1 LKTLFKTSSRDK
13 MKLRDWQA
21 ECIDLALKKYT
32 VGKKHF
38 LALAT
43 PGAGKTIMASYLANE
58 LINRD
63 LVDIVICFSPSA
75 VVSIDFR
82 NELESVVGEKF
93 DGLLCSKGQS
103 LTYQTLMH
111 LDTDFWMRFHKYR
124 VFVIFDEIHH
134 CSGSKVEN
142 ANAWGEKIIQHIKGN
157 AEFTLALTGTPWRSD
172 MAPIVLSDYLSPDN
186 KIQCDYIYGLSE
198 AIRDNVCRT
207 PQIIA
212 IDNDNISIT
221 EKKNSKSFNGFKSLL
236 SQSAFPYLQIIQHE
250 QLLLHVIQLAND
262 KLNKLRCV
270 NPSAGGLIVAAS
282 VAHAN
287 QILELLAKHFNEVAT
302 IITYQ
307 EDEPTKLIH
316 QYKESNSK
324 WVVSVGMISEGT
336 NIPRLQV
343 TCHLTWIKT
352 EMHFRQIMGRNL
364 RATDA
369 KNQDAFLYMPAEPKL
384 VEYAYRV
391 AQDIP
396 LEANVVKFE
405 KMSANFKAKQKDE
418 NSDEGDFVEVA
429 LDTVDDSSGEDIN
442 TKKGNIDFG
451 KFENSSDTQ
460 PNTSNNKNALTD
472 TYESMMNIF
481 GRFKQE
487 TLELGLSPL
496 E

>member
-1 LKTLFKTSSRDK
+1 

-21 ECIDLALKKYT
+21 ECIDLAVEKYT
-32 VGKKHF
+32 NGKNHF

-43 PGAGKTIMASYLANE
+43 PGAGKTIMASALANE

-63 LVDIVICFSPSA
+63 LVDIVICFSPSS
-75 VVSIDFR
+75 VVCVDFSQ
-82 NELESVVGEKF
+82 ELESVIGEKF
-93 DGLLCSKGQS
+93 DGLLGSKGQS
-103 LTYQTLMH
+103 LTYQTLLH
-111 LDTDFWMRFHKYR
+111 LDADFWVLFHKYR

-134 CSGSKVEN
+134 CCGSKVEN
-142 ANAWGEKIIQHIKGN
+142 ANSWGEQILLHIKN
-157 AEFTLALTGTPWRSD
+157 KAEFTLAMTGTPWRSD
-172 MAPIVLSDYLSPDN
+172 TAPIVLSDYLSPNN
-186 KIQCDYIYGLSE
+186 KIQCDYVYGLSE
-198 AIRDNVCRT
+198 AIRDDVCRT

-212 IDNDNISIT
+212 IDNDDISLT
-221 EKKNSKSFNGFKSLL
+221 CDKESKSFNCFKDLL
-236 SQSAFPYLQIIQHE
+236 SQSAFPYQEIIQNE
-250 QLLLHVIQLAND
+250 QLLLHVIQQAND
-262 KLNKLRCV
+262 KLDKIRLS

-282 VAHAN
+282 VTHAN
-287 QILELLAKHFNEVAT
+287 QILDLLADHFNEAAT

-316 QYKESNSK
+316 QYKRSSSK

-343 TCHLTWIKT
+343 TCHLTRIKT

-369 KNQDAFLYMPAEPKL
+369 INQEAFLFIPAEPKL

-396 LEANVVKFE
+396 LEANIVKFE
-405 KMSANFKAKQKDE
+405 KMSANFKAKQKNESLDLAD
-418 NSDEGDFVEVA
+418 SDDKEVA
-429 LDTVDDSSGEDIN
+429 DSSDKAFDTKRKTVDFGE
-442 TKKGNIDFG
+442 
-451 KFENSSDTQ
+451 FENSAYTKSS
-460 PNTSNNKNALTD
+460 TSNKKNALTD
-472 TYESMMNIF
+472 SYESMMNIF

-487 TLELGLSPL
+487 TLELGLTTI